1 MIISNTQVQN
11 ILKIYNKDLKSSNQN
26 KTEAVKTASSSK
38 DELALSGEGRIKQ
51 KAFQAARQ
59 ADTFRQDRV
68 DELREQI
75 STGTYT
81 VTDDEVADKMIAR
94 AVVDHL
100 V

>member
-11 ILKIYNKDLKSSNQN
+11 ILKIYNKDLKSSSQN
-26 KTEAVKTASSSK
+26 KAEAVKPASSGK

-51 KAFQAARQ
+51 KAFQVARQ

-75 STGTYT
+75 SSGTYT
-81 VTDDEVADKMIAR
+81 VTDDEVADKMISR

>member
-1 MIISNTQVQN
+1 MIISNKQVQN
-11 ILKIYNKDLKSSNQN
+11 ILKIYNQDYKSRLN
-26 KTEAVKTASSSK
+26 KAEEIKAANSSK

-59 ADTFRQDRV
+59 ANDFRQERV
-68 DELREQI
+68 DLLREQI
-75 STGTYT
+75 SAGTYT

-94 AVVDHL
+94 AIVDHL